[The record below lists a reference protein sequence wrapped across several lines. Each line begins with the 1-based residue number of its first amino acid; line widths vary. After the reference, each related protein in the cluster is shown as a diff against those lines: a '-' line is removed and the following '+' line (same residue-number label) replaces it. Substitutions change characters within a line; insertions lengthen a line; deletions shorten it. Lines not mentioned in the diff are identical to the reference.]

1 MTPLPAS
8 PLCLFVF
15 FLFHMDTQTPQLY
28 NILPGREREKERKSK
43 LNLETTKK
51 GGQRGVKLCISMEI
65 SKTLLLFPSLSSA
78 EEGSRRGRGEVKPS
92 SPMPCVLFF
101 HCLSDPN
108 GRFFLCH
115 VLSSPLL
122 SSFLCFAFQ
131 CLTTKEKKYRLK
143 YHNLISIATN

>member
-15 FLFHMDTQTPQLY
+15 FCFTWTPRHLSYTTSYQA
-28 NILPGREREKERKSK
+28 GREKERKSK